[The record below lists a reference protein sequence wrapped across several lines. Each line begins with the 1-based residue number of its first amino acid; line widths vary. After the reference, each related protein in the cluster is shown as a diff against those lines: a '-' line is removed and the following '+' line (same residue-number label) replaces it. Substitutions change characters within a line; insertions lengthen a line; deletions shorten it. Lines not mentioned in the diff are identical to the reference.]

1 MTTPIDSR
9 DDSRLHRLTIKLGGF
24 GRPLAGK
31 RWFRLYGL
39 LRHVGR
45 RSGKAYEIPIVALP
59 FRGGFM
65 IPLPF
70 GESTQWLKNIEAA
83 DQAGLRH
90 AGHDYVIDRPEVVD
104 LATAKPHLPGWVGF
118 VAGRVG
124 IAQFVRVRQVSR
136 A

>member
-1 MTTPIDSR
+1 M
-9 DDSRLHRLTIKLGGF
+9 HRLTVKLGGF

-31 RWFRLYGL
+31 RWLPLYGL

-45 RSGKAYEIPIVALP
+45 TSGTAYEVPIVALP

-70 GESTQWLKNIEAA
+70 GEKTQWLKNLQAA
-83 DQAGLRH
+83 DRAGLRH
-90 AGHDYVIDRPEVVD
+90 AGQDYVIDQPEVVD
-104 LATAKPHLPGWVGF
+104 LDTAGPDLPGWIRGA
-118 VAGRVG
+118 AGRVG
-124 IAQFVRVRQVSR
+124 IKQFVRVHQVSP